1 VCIVLVL
8 AIGGISYY
16 KHQKR
21 MEVKE
26 EQRVEQLNQEAKT
39 IEKSVDQG
47 EYTKTSTL
55 LKNPKI
61 GEIQPY
67 SQYDF
72 HLIKDELKSAIQLQN
87 LFNKGEYKE
96 YLSQYNLNPIQES
109 HLDSY
114 AKDHYVTSVSEL
126 LKNGSN
132 QEKMALGDLIN
143 YEYLSLGDA
152 NKIREEITI
161 ASAIEY
167 YNEGNLEEITYITAD
182 PESEGTVVEGIY
194 HVVEAKLSQQ
204 QGAPADTISLDLVKV
219 PEFATLPEP
228 FNSVYVK
235 LMNQYE
241 DTEDFEI
248 AKQVVEESEA
258 KEGLPSRPAIGMTAD
273 EVRSIWGIPTD
284 VNRTETVNGVSEQW
298 VYTNGYVYLDNG
310 VVTAIQD

>member
-1 VCIVLVL
+1 MELKKFYIIFVCIVLVL

-114 AKDHYVTSVSEL
+114 AKEHYVTSVSEL

-132 QEKMALGDLIN
+132 QEKMAFTF
-143 YEYLSLGDA
+143 S
-152 NKIREEITI
+152 TC
-161 ASAIEY
+161 
-167 YNEGNLEEITYITAD
+167 
-182 PESEGTVVEGIY
+182 
-194 HVVEAKLSQQ
+194 
-204 QGAPADTISLDLVKV
+204 
-219 PEFATLPEP
+219 
-228 FNSVYVK
+228 
-235 LMNQYE
+235 
-241 DTEDFEI
+241 
-248 AKQVVEESEA
+248 
-258 KEGLPSRPAIGMTAD
+258 
-273 EVRSIWGIPTD
+273 
-284 VNRTETVNGVSEQW
+284 NRNDG
-298 VYTNGYVYLDNG
+298 
-310 VVTAIQD
+310 